1 MSKGLI
7 AVIASAVLIGL
18 AGTGA
23 YLLRESPEKTLYS
36 GSFPNSE
43 GGTVHAEIR
52 LMDDYLMKE
61 QLVLTDDKGIT
72 VNYSVKGEDESVL
85 PKDMISR
92 RTDDATVVWVLD
104 KDGTEFIEVEGID
117 TDGKRLY
124 ERLSPEK
131 GSANADSYT
140 AKAAE
145 RAEKCGFPRELPE
158 SCDKKAWNIYFS
170 EIYEKADKK
179 DNEDR

>member
-1 MSKGLI
+1 MNRSKGKLL
-7 AVIASAVLIGL
+7 VLVASGAVLLCITEAL
-18 AGTGA
+18 FFFTKSGT
-23 YLLRESPEKTLYS
+23 KTLYS
-36 GSFPNSE
+36 GDFKNSRGE
-43 GGTVHAEIR
+43 TIHAEIQ
-52 LMDDYLMKE
+52 LMDDYLMKK

-72 VNYSVKGEDESVL
+72 VSYSVKGEDESVL
-85 PKDMISR
+85 PMDMISR

-104 KDGTEFIEVEGID
+104 NDGTEFIEVEGLD

-179 DNEDR
+179 DK